1 MNFITQHLPK
11 RKETSEKLNNSKLV
25 SILALW
31 KKKKEKKNKGKTN
44 IHRKLVL
51 KVIFKSRNIQVDPT
65 HLASVRGPEGVGR
78 KQPSLGELGLS
89 TSVME
94 RQKCVDKSQLI
105 QNKLTVSTSD
115 FSLCSHCQLSWSL
128 GPRRIPSLLA
138 FPQSLRRIP
147 SLLAS
152 PQSLRRIPSL
162 LASPQP
168 SGLALALTE
177 VIASSASAPR
187 AGTSPHMFSAR
198 KLGDAGQVV
207 TQGLTV

>member
-1 MNFITQHLPK
+1 
-11 RKETSEKLNNSKLV
+11 
-25 SILALW
+25 
-31 KKKKEKKNKGKTN
+31 
-44 IHRKLVL
+44 
-51 KVIFKSRNIQVDPT
+51 
-65 HLASVRGPEGVGR
+65 
-78 KQPSLGELGLS
+78 
-89 TSVME
+89 ME

-128 GPRRIPSLLA
+128 
-138 FPQSLRRIP
+138 
-147 SLLAS
+147 S
-152 PQSLRRIPSL
+152 PRRIPSL

>member
-1 MNFITQHLPK
+1 M
-11 RKETSEKLNNSKLV
+11 
-25 SILALW
+25 
-31 KKKKEKKNKGKTN
+31 
-44 IHRKLVL
+44 
-51 KVIFKSRNIQVDPT
+51 DPT

-138 FPQSLRRIP
+138 
-147 SLLAS
+147 
-152 PQSLRRIPSL
+152 
-162 LASPQP
+162 SPQP